1 MNVFLPSIDPMDSTI
16 KGICSLARWSRY
28 ETRYSFP
35 VSFIVLSLPM
45 QRVVIDIPDNKFKF
59 FMELVNNL
67 GFKKVR
73 RLTPEQREFVEDLQN
88 SLEEVNLLQEGKLE
102 KQSAEDF
109 LNEL

>member
-1 MNVFLPSIDPMDSTI
+1 
-16 KGICSLARWSRY
+16 
-28 ETRYSFP
+28 
-35 VSFIVLSLPM
+35 
-45 QRVVIDIPDNKFKF
+45 
-59 FMELVNNL
+59 MELVNNL

>member
-1 MNVFLPSIDPMDSTI
+1 
-16 KGICSLARWSRY
+16 
-28 ETRYSFP
+28 
-35 VSFIVLSLPM
+35 M
-45 QRVVIDIPDNKFKF
+45 QRVVIDIPDNKLKF

-73 RLTPEQREFVEDLQN
+73 QLDAEQQEFVDDLQH
-88 SLEEVNLLQEGKLE
+88 SLKEVKLMQEGRLE